1 MAHHLPSRKRPR
13 THAPPEEDM
22 ITPAVEVPVLDPP
35 TSLVTPDLIYELVSN
50 GSLAPHFPHV
60 YDVCHQPGWHG
71 RRNVHPEVE
80 FGSVLVHVNAVNEG
94 TTVST
99 SDTNLKHVP
108 LLLRAFR
115 KKTEASGALCHNA
128 SRMGALHALSPG
140 PQAIDVWAPMAVMH
154 VVRALAVTGTGLQFQ
169 GPVVCHQNIHSRPVL
184 VDGRQHL
191 VARRAQTPVSGSAP
205 LQTMINWK
213 VKYTLPVTYPGNQSD
228 SVQIAWESDEPV
240 ETPYSLDLVD
250 DARSR
255 GLLIQNFVPLGPPQ
269 PGYILMDPLSPF
281 QLKIHWTGG
290 TPPS

>member
-1 MAHHLPSRKRPR
+1 M
-13 THAPPEEDM
+13 
-22 ITPAVEVPVLDPP
+22 
-35 TSLVTPDLIYELVSN
+35 
-50 GSLAPHFPHV
+50 
-60 YDVCHQPGWHG
+60 
-71 RRNVHPEVE
+71 
-80 FGSVLVHVNAVNEG
+80 
-94 TTVST
+94 ST

-169 GPVVCHQNIHSRPVL
+169 GPVVCHQHIHSRPVL

-191 VARRAQTPVSGSAP
+191 VARRAQTPVSGSPP

-290 TPPS
+290 TPPPKIYPDHNRACMSKYNGPREDSIHRGKLCCNWDSPCHSLWPTRKHSALSPCNIRGPEHPPMCLSGWAKWDAPVRSGGSR